1 MKVRGKEININC
13 NKNYKVRLGTVNNN
27 NPECVYF
34 NIKGWV
40 TPKEENE
47 LDYGKIVRVLNKR
60 IKSQLHNIL
69 GPTNFVR
76 NFTLV
81 DTDLRESG
89 IRYGKKSYFN
99 CEVTLYQKEL
109 KQFDE
114 LPQDIEEITRKVIKD
129 TLEPFEY
136 FKFTSKK

>member
-1 MKVRGKEININC
+1 MKVRGKEVKIPS
-13 NKNYKVRLGTVNNN
+13 NKNYKVQLGTVNNH

-34 NIKGWV
+34 NIKGWI
-40 TPKEENE
+40 TPIDNSE
-47 LDYGKIVRVLNKR
+47 LDYGKIVRLLNKR
-60 IKSQLHNIL
+60 IKTTLHTSL
-69 GPTNFVR
+69 GSSNFLR
-76 NFTLV
+76 DFTLV

-109 KQFDE
+109 KEF
-114 LPQDIEEITRKVIKD
+114 QDLHSDIQKITTQIIQH

-136 FKFTSKK
+136 FRFTCKK